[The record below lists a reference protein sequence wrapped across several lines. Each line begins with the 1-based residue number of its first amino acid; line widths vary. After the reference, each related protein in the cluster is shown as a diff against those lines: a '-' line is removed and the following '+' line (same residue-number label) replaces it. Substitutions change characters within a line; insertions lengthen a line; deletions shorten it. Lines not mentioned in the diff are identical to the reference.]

1 MKKSPKWAPGVT
13 ASVITAIRRLRWPR
27 GSRQSPVRRSS
38 WCSWK
43 KRRFSAIV
51 APGSLPSPL
60 VSRRIPM
67 PAVWKSMVEITRSD
81 RMATPPRL
89 RSYPR
94 RATRPEEG
102 RRGLGEHER
111 RARRRTNLGGDIRGG
126 GEHGRLVERQDA
138 AIAEHPRPV
147 DHHGRDRGGGAVLD
161 QVRHRRR
168 RAGQRGAARIEQHQ
182 VGALPRLDAADG
194 AALTDR
200 AGA

>member
-38 WCSWK
+38 LCSWK

-60 VSRRIPM
+60 VSRSIPM

-102 RRGLGEHER
+102 RRGLGEHE
-111 RARRRTNLGGDIRGG
+111 
-126 GEHGRLVERQDA
+126 RLVERQDA

-194 AALTDR
+194 AALTD
-200 AGA
+200 